1 MAKQGLGARPAAA
14 GTALQYDATND
25 SGTAFQILPRP
36 AGSGFDLT
44 AFDLTGAGPSPC
56 KFGDRCRFF
65 ARGCCRNYHPQVPI
79 EPLGEHNWYY

>member
-1 MAKQGLGARPAAA
+1 MEF
-14 GTALQYDATND
+14 T
-25 SGTAFQILPRP
+25 QILLDVDDHIATITLNRP
-36 AGSGFDLT
+36 DRLNAFTNVMMDELIA

>member
-1 MAKQGLGARPAAA
+1 MAFPA
-14 GTALQYDATND
+14 DATSRRRRD
-25 SGTAFQILPRP
+25 ILY
-36 AGSGFDLT
+36 AQV
-44 AFDLTGAGPSPC
+44 TGAGPSPC